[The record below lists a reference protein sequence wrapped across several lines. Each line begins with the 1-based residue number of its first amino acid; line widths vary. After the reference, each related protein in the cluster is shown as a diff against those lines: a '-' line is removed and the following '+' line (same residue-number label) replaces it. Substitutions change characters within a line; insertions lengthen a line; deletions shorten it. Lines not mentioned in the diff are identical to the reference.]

1 MNKITFAH
9 AWESV
14 YRFADFVDGFLCVG
28 FCIPR
33 KAIIMADSGKYYWLQ
48 LHKDFFKRHDIKI
61 LKQMD
66 NGEKYVTFYLQLLCE
81 SISHE
86 GELRFSETI
95 PYNDKMLATITDTD
109 IDVVRSAMKVL
120 TELRMVE
127 LFDDDTLYMTECE
140 KLIGKKVT
148 SAERTRKYRER
159 KALELEQLEECDV
172 TSLSPYN
179 SNSISLSNS
188 ISIYSKNNGKNI
200 PPTIEEVVEYCKEK
214 NNGIDGEY
222 FWNYYETRNWKLN
235 KVKMSN
241 WHSAVATWVK
251 NEKER
256 QKPQISK
263 GISGV
268 DAWEKAGRKQND

>member
-1 MNKITFAH
+1 
-9 AWESV
+9 
-14 YRFADFVDGFLCVG
+14 
-28 FCIPR
+28 
-33 KAIIMADSGKYYWLQ
+33 MADTGKYYWLQ

-95 PYNDKMLATITDTD
+95 PYNDRMLATITDTD

-148 SAERTRKYRER
+148 SADRTRKYRER
-159 KALELEQLEECDV
+159 KALELEQLGECDV
-172 TSLSPYN
+172 TVTSPSIYN
-179 SNSISLSNS
+179 SNSLSNS
-188 ISIYSKNNGKNI
+188 ISISNKDNGKNI
-200 PPTIEEVVEYCKEK
+200 PPTIDEVVEYCKGRES
-214 NNGIDGEY
+214 GIDGEY
-222 FWNYYETRNWKLN
+222 FWNYYETRGWMLK
-235 KVKMSN
+235 KEKMKN
-241 WHSAVATWVK
+241 WHSAIATWEK

-256 QKPQISK
+256 QKGNKTQ
-263 GISGV
+263 GQEL
-268 DAWEKAGRKQND
+268 WEKLAKEKHD

>member
-1 MNKITFAH
+1 
-9 AWESV
+9 
-14 YRFADFVDGFLCVG
+14 
-28 FCIPR
+28 
-33 KAIIMADSGKYYWLQ
+33 MADTGKYYWLQ

-95 PYNDKMLATITDTD
+95 PYNDRMLATITDTD

-148 SAERTRKYRER
+148 SADRTRKYRER
-159 KALELEQLEECDV
+159 KALELEQLDECDV
-172 TSLSPYN
+172 TVTSPSIYN
-179 SNSISLSNS
+179 SNSISISNS
-188 ISIYSKNNGKNI
+188 YKY
-200 PPTIEEVVEYCKEK
+200 PTVEEVKEYCKER
-214 NNGIDGEY
+214 NN
-222 FWNYYETRNWKLN
+222 
-235 KVKMSN
+235 S
-241 WHSAVATWVK
+241 
-251 NEKER
+251 
-256 QKPQISK
+256 
-263 GISGV
+263 V
-268 DAWEKAGRKQND
+268 DAETFVDFYSAKGWLIGKNKMKDWKAAVRTWEKNDKPKSKSELKDLWEKTK